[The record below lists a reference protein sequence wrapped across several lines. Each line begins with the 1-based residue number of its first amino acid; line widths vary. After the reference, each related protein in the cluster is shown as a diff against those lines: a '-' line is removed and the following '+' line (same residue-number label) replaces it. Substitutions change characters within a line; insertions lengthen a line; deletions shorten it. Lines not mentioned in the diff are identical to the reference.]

1 MLPKNHRFQKRWQT
15 FWEEGEKS
23 KKLTRKI
30 HQNYDFTF
38 TFNSEDGPC
47 QVTMTSVAGHI
58 TGLDFG
64 SAFSWGNC
72 VPGRYLKQ
80 NIETII
86 TKKSIYENIAEE
98 ARNADKLMIWTDC
111 DREGEY
117 IGFEIMNAARKYN
130 RNLGLNNIW
139 RARFSHLERNHI
151 IRAAKIP

>member
-1 MLPKNHRFQKRWQT
+1 MCCRKPSISKEVANILGGGR
-15 FWEEGEKS
+15 KS

-64 SAFSWGNC
+64 LPFVGKLCSRRLFEAD
-72 VPGRYLKQ
+72 
-80 NIETII
+80 IETII

-117 IGFEIMNAARKYN
+117 IDLK
-130 RNLGLNNIW
+130 L
-139 RARFSHLERNHI
+139 
-151 IRAAKIP
+151 

>member
-1 MLPKNHRFQKRWQT
+1 M
-15 FWEEGEKS
+15 
-23 KKLTRKI
+23 KI
-30 HQNYDFTF
+30 
-38 TFNSEDGPC
+38 
-47 QVTMTSVAGHI
+47 
-58 TGLDFG
+58 L
-64 SAFSWGNC
+64 
-72 VPGRYLKQ
+72 RR
-80 NIETII
+80 
-86 TKKSIYENIAEE
+86 